1 MKAVPGGA
9 VRGATT
15 GRCPATRMM
24 RLPAAGAGIAKFERD
39 EKSYLQY
46 PPKPRKL
53 FRQIAYPSAR
63 RALSGGDRR

>member
-24 RLPAAGAGIAKFERD
+24 RLPAAGAGIAKFERKNKCS
-39 EKSYLQY
+39 EKQM
-46 PPKPRKL
+46 
-53 FRQIAYPSAR
+53 FRNNGFRRIAKSCR
-63 RALSGGDRR
+63 IW

>member
-1 MKAVPGGA
+1 MGAVRRGA

-39 EKSYLQY
+39 EKCSQQL
-46 PPKPRKL
+46 PPDDAIGFVDSRKAC
-53 FRQIAYPSAR
+53 RIW
-63 RALSGGDRR
+63 